1 MMKRIL
7 FLSPNLG
14 GGGGGSERQIVTVA
28 CLLKNRGYDV
38 EFLCYSEGNFY
49 FHILELQHIPV
60 YWMISSNYLKRMISV
75 RKFIRSGKYDVV
87 ISFLNTPNF
96 LNNFATVGGKRWKVI
111 TGERS
116 AKEENFL
123 SRQEK
128 VFAWFQRFA
137 DYIVCNSENAKNM
150 WIKYYPQYA
159 GKMVVIYNNVNLPS
173 ITSTYIPK
181 RYGKL
186 HIVVAASYQY
196 LKNPIGL
203 IKAIASMS
211 EEEREKIVVDWYGK
225 NDDLRRE
232 VYDEANRM
240 IGTLGV
246 KNIILHPVVSD
257 ILNIINTSDAVALLS
272 SVEGLPNAIC
282 EGMMLG
288 KLVIMSRISDYEILV
303 DDTNGFLCDWDDIAS
318 IKNAILSAANL
329 SVEQLEKMGKSSR
342 NKAERLFST
351 TIVNKWISLIEK

>member
-1 MMKRIL
+1 
-7 FLSPNLG
+7 
-14 GGGGGSERQIVTVA
+14 
-28 CLLKNRGYDV
+28 
-38 EFLCYSEGNFY
+38 
-49 FHILELQHIPV
+49 
-60 YWMISSNYLKRMISV
+60 
-75 RKFIRSGKYDVV
+75 
-87 ISFLNTPNF
+87 
-96 LNNFATVGGKRWKVI
+96 
-111 TGERS
+111 
-116 AKEENFL
+116 
-123 SRQEK
+123 
-128 VFAWFQRFA
+128 
-137 DYIVCNSENAKNM
+137 
-150 WIKYYPQYA
+150 
-159 GKMVVIYNNVNLPS
+159 MVW
-173 ITSTYIPK
+173 
-181 RYGKL
+181 
-186 HIVVAASYQY
+186 
-196 LKNPIGL
+196 
-203 IKAIASMS
+203 
-211 EEEREKIVVDWYGK
+211 E